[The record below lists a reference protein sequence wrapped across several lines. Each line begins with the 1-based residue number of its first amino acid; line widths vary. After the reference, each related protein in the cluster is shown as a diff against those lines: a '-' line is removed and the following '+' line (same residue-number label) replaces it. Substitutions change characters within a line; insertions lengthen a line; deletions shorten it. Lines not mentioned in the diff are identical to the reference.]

1 MASNQYI
8 LVSELPPG
16 WTNEQRLALRG
27 GVGQL
32 GAQSTASPNA
42 VGQPA
47 NVNHSRTSLDGTQIL
62 FQAMFEDGEITRAN
76 IVATIAEAL
85 ALPEKTTSWRTL
97 QTGSKRASCGSWSTI
112 GANQIIT

>member
-16 WTNEQRLALRG
+16 LTNEQRLLARD

-32 GAQSTASPNA
+32 GGQSTASPNA
-42 VGQPA
+42 VGQPS

-62 FQAMFEDGEITRAN
+62 FQAMFEDDEITREN

-85 ALPEKTTSWRTL
+85 SLPVVAVDAVVGYQVLGPKPAGKNYIL
-97 QTGSKRASCGSWSTI
+97 
-112 GANQIIT
+112 ANVADWE